1 MWGVGKGVCGGAGV
15 GGRGIQMVLVLQCGF
30 EIRNGHCLWDD
41 TLERFVVRGD
51 LIEGVDGDLIEGV
64 DGADRVDGAGGMCD
78 RGTGCSG
85 FVWKQW
91 NIAQGSSG
99 TEFGLMQE
107 RCIRFGEMKDRIVG
121 EQLGVLG
128 QWRLGGT
135 GHGRTGQERVSGR
148 RLQYRAW

>member
-1 MWGVGKGVCGGAGV
+1 MRGVGKGVCGGAGV
-15 GGRGIQMVLVLQCGF
+15 VGSRGIQMVLVLQCGF
-30 EIRNGHCLWDD
+30 KFRNGHCFWDD

-51 LIEGVDGDLIEGV
+51 LIEGVDGAGGV
-64 DGADRVDGAGGMCD
+64 RWMCNRGAGS
-78 RGTGCSG
+78 RGLI
-85 FVWKQW
+85 WKQW

-135 GHGRTGQERVSGR
+135 GHGRTGQERVSGQW
-148 RLQYRAW
+148 LQHRAW

>member
-15 GGRGIQMVLVLQCGF
+15 VGGRGIQMVLVLQRGF

-51 LIEGVDGDLIEGV
+51 LIEGVDGADMADGV
-64 DGADRVDGAGGMCD
+64 GSMCD
-78 RGTGCSG
+78 GSAGSSG
-85 FVWKQW
+85 FIWKQW

-107 RCIRFGEMKDRIVG
+107 RCIRFGEMKDWIVG

-128 QWRLGGT
+128 QWRLGGA
-135 GHGRTGQERVSGR
+135 GHGRTGQERVSGQW
-148 RLQYRAW
+148 LQHRAW

>member
-1 MWGVGKGVCGGAGV
+1 MWGVGKGVCCGGAGVVGV

-30 EIRNGHCLWDD
+30 EIRNGHCFWDD

-51 LIEGVDGDLIEGV
+51 LIEGVDG
-64 DGADRVDGAGGMCD
+64 ADRADRAGVEWMCD
-78 RGTGCSG
+78 RGAGSRG
-85 FVWKQW
+85 FIWKQW

-128 QWRLGGT
+128 QWRLGGA
-135 GHGRTGQERVSGR
+135 GHGRTGQERVSGQW
-148 RLQYRAW
+148 LQHRAW